1 MVESA
6 QLEQLEQGESNIN
19 SHPFKEFLKL
29 NCEEDKGFQAKAY
42 FLTFHISGDDTFEL
56 AFKRI
61 ESSLVLLCERWIFA
75 EEYGNSGDT
84 PHIQGG
90 FILGNKQR
98 AKKLN
103 KDTFLG
109 KASLFKLKSFDYCY
123 HYCMKESGRKISSEK
138 IYRPKVFLEQEQLN
152 AWELFVDNIC
162 ENVIPD
168 DRTIYWLYSKKGN
181 MGKTTFCKFLTN
193 KYKAC
198 IIGGKDADNKNCVVN
213 YIQGNIHRRAP
224 ELVIL
229 PIPKSFGME
238 YVSYTSIEMVKDMFF
253 YSGKYEGGQVND
265 NSPHIFVF
273 ANEYPNI
280 NKIMRDRWCI
290 IEILDKEGN
299 YKHLKI

>member
-1 MVESA
+1 MVDSA
-6 QLEQLEQGESNIN
+6 SIEQIEQGESNIK
-19 SHPFKEFLKL
+19 SPPLIEFLEV
-29 NCEEDKGFQAKAY
+29 NCEEDKGFQSRDY
-42 FLTFHISGDDTFEL
+42 FLTFHIPEDGTFEQ

-61 ESSLVLLCERWIFA
+61 KVNLIPLCEKWIFA
-75 EEYGNSGDT
+75 EEHGTSGDT
-84 PHIQGG
+84 PHIQGC
-90 FILGNKQR
+90 FILKKKQR

-103 KDTFLG
+103 KDSFLG
-109 KASLFKLKSFDYCY
+109 KASLFKLKDFKYAF
-123 HYCMKESGRKISSEK
+123 HYCNKEAGLKLCSERLR
-138 IYRPKVFLEQEQLN
+138 RPKVFLRQDQLN

-181 MGKTTFCKFLTN
+181 MGKTTFCKFLQN

-213 YIQGNIHRRAP
+213 YIQQDWEQRAP

-273 ANEYPNI
+273 SNEYPNI
-280 NKIMRDRWCI
+280 NKVMKDRWNI

-299 YKHLKI
+299 YKHQII